1 MIDYN
6 YSNIII
12 SFEKLYK
19 KFQFSSFNLLIQ
31 YKQLHSKSNNNN
43 NNNNIIIIS
52 GSSVN
57 GTRFVGWFHWKISK
71 KSGKSRKVGP
81 FSQLDSFEQNFVSMY
96 MFLVVCTSSRS
107 KFGFKSPQ
115 VILSVLQSKNSTRI
129 SVDYQV
135 NKINMPLAF

>member
-12 SFEKLYK
+12 IFEKLYE

-31 YKQLHSKSNNNN
+31 YKQLHSESN

-52 GSSVN
+52 GSSVT

-71 KSGKSRKVGP
+71 KSRKSQKVGP
-81 FSQLDSFEQNFVSMY
+81 FSWLDSFEQNLVFHVHVS
-96 MFLVVCTSSRS
+96 VVCTSSRS

-129 SVDYQV
+129 SVDYEV

>member
-12 SFEKLYK
+12 IFEKLYE

-31 YKQLHSKSNNNN
+31 YKQLHSESNNNN
-43 NNNNIIIIS
+43 NNNNSIIIS
-52 GSSVN
+52 GLSVT

-71 KSGKSRKVGP
+71 KSGKSQKVGP
-81 FSQLDSFEQNFVSMY
+81 FSWLDSFEQNLVFHVHVS
-96 MFLVVCTSSRS
+96 VVCTSSRS

-115 VILSVLQSKNSTRI
+115 VILSVL
-129 SVDYQV
+129 
-135 NKINMPLAF
+135 

>member
-12 SFEKLYK
+12 IFEKLYE

-31 YKQLHSKSNNNN
+31 YKQLHSESN
-43 NNNNIIIIS
+43 NNNNIIIIIIIIIIIS
-52 GSSVN
+52 GSSIN

-71 KSGKSRKVGP
+71 KSGKSQKVGP
-81 FSQLDSFEQNFVSMY
+81 FSWLDFFQQNFVFHVHVS
-96 MFLVVCTSSRS
+96 VVCTSSRS

-115 VILSVLQSKNSTRI
+115 VILSVL
-129 SVDYQV
+129 
-135 NKINMPLAF
+135 